1 MLRLPHSFFLTG
13 TDTGVGK
20 TYLTAQI
27 VRSRRADGIDCVGMK
42 PICCGDR
49 HDAEILHAAAD
60 QIPSLNVV
68 NPIWLRTPAAPY
80 VASMVDSQPIDLSLL
95 YKAYQRL
102 RDSHE
107 QVVVEGVGGWRVPI
121 TRDFAV
127 NDLAAELKLPVVV
140 VVSNRLGALNH
151 CLLTVESIRASNVN
165 CAGVILNDA
174 ECAPGEGDVAART
187 NSAVL
192 EELLQVP
199 ILAKIQHDGEELHA
213 VRSRNDRS

>member
-1 MLRLPHSFFLTG
+1 
-13 TDTGVGK
+13 
-20 TYLTAQI
+20 
-27 VRSRRADGIDCVGMK
+27 MK

-80 VASMVDSQPIDLSLL
+80 VASMIDSQPIDLSLL

-107 QVVVEGVGGWRVPI
+107 QVIVEGVGGWRVPI

-199 ILAKIQHDGEELHA
+199 ILAKIQHGGEELHD
-213 VRSRNDRS
+213 VRSR

>member
-107 QVVVEGVGGWRVPI
+107 QVIVEGVGGWRVPI

-151 CLLTVESIRASNVN
+151 CLLTVESIRASNV
-165 CAGVILNDA
+165 
-174 ECAPGEGDVAART
+174 
-187 NSAVL
+187 
-192 EELLQVP
+192 
-199 ILAKIQHDGEELHA
+199 K
-213 VRSRNDRS
+213 